1 MIRVRLSLSRAANS
15 CGFLDFHGT
24 TDSSKRVLKE
34 ATSDNLKF
42 MLRTDGKE
50 SIQFK
55 TFEEKQKVLRLPHVS
70 PLHLISQKKACWITD
85 REGFN
90 VNTLVRDESQ
100 GAQSSPQLTAA
111 AATTHKGSHKYD

>member
-1 MIRVRLSLSRAANS
+1 MIRVRLPLSRAANS

-34 ATSDNLKF
+34 ATSDNPKF

-55 TFEEKQKVLRLPHVS
+55 TFAEKKKSSAYRTSLPFTS
-70 PLHLISQKKACWITD
+70 FPRKRRA
-85 REGFN
+85 G
-90 VNTLVRDESQ
+90 
-100 GAQSSPQLTAA
+100 
-111 AATTHKGSHKYD
+111 

>member
-1 MIRVRLSLSRAANS
+1 MIRVRLPLSRAANS

-42 MLRTDGKE
+42 MLRTEGKE

-55 TFEEKQKVLRLPHVS
+55 TFEERKVLRLPHVS

-90 VNTLVRDESQ
+90 VNTVVRDESQ
-100 GAQSSPQLTAA
+100 GAQLLQQLTAA